1 MPVARLLIDALSRYE
16 IDLIGPK
23 NGFNLVYTLPEYFED
38 VSIRFYRNGV
48 RQNRG
53 IGDDFVVSESGGP
66 GTGFDTITILGDAP
80 LDEETL
86 FADYIVT

>member
-1 MPVARLLIDALSRYE
+1 MPVARVLLAAITRYE
-16 IDLIGPK
+16 VGLVGPK
-23 NGFNLVYTLPEYFED
+23 NGVNLVYTLPEYFED

-66 GTGFDTITILGDAP
+66 GTGFDTITVLNDAP
-80 LDEETL
+80 LLEETL